1 MKINSSEDNLAEN
14 KVLIL
19 YLLDQ
24 INSDITNDGLFKIVS
39 STNGLNYFYFQQ
51 FLTDLVD
58 SNLVGSYSKDDEIVF
73 KITSKGKDAFSLTK
87 DLLPGILK
95 LKADNLLKKELSD
108 IAEEASISAEYIPKS
123 ENDFTVKCKIVENND
138 TIFEVKLFA
147 GSMDRA
153 KTITDNWKNNANEL
167 YPKILNILLNQQ

>member
-39 STNGLNYFYFQQ
+39 LTNGLNYFYFQQ

-58 SNLVGSYSKDDEIVF
+58 SNLVGSYSKDDETVF

-95 LKADNLLKKELSD
+95 LKADN
-108 IAEEASISAEYIPKS
+108 IMAR
-123 ENDFTVKCKIVENND
+123 
-138 TIFEVKLFA
+138 LF
-147 GSMDRA
+147 
-153 KTITDNWKNNANEL
+153 K
-167 YPKILNILLNQQ
+167 